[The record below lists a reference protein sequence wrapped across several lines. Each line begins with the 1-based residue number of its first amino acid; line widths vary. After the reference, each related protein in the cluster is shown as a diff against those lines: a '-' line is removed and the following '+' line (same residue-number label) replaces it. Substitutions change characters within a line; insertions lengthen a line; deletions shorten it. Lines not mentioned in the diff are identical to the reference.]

1 MGETENPFFAQIIK
15 ANPTPYSVHNKIA
28 NGTIV
33 DLGRNGVDSKG
44 ITDFQSSGC
53 AETSTLSCF
62 VFPLFS

>member
-1 MGETENPFFAQIIK
+1 M
-15 ANPTPYSVHNKIA
+15 ANPTPYSAHNKIA

-33 DLGRNGVDSKG
+33 DLGRNGVDSKA